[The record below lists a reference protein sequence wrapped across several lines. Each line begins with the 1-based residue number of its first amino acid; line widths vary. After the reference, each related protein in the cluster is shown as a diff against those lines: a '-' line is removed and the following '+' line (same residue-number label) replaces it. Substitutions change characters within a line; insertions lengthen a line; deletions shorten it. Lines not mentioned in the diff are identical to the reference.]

1 MAISRAAVSY
11 LLELKILI
19 LMIFD
24 FDKGHTYIYICIY
37 TYVHTSNQKL
47 PIFLRPLR
55 SEASCPGVGALPRQF
70 YALALPATGLL
81 A

>member
-19 LMIFD
+19 LMIFY
-24 FDKGHTYIYICIY
+24 FDKGHTYTYMYID
-37 TYVHTSNQKL
+37 VHTINQKL

-70 YALALPATGLL
+70 YALALPATGLF